1 MTTDAFGNSTVLLQD
16 DPADPTSWERRIRWC
31 ESLDDDELL
40 AEMEHISGVLDHF
53 KKTLG
58 LLEQR
63 AYQLMEERV
72 ATSIPSETYICEM
85 ETGWKYDQPSFG
97 PLKEVFNDAD
107 LKRCLTPA
115 HTEEVKVEDKWTTA
129 TVKSLATKYG
139 AEALR
144 IFENARM
151 ESRGRLKFARRET
164 K

>member
-1 MTTDAFGNSTVLLQD
+1 MTTSETIENHYGAAHAHLS
-16 DPADPTSWERRIRWC
+16 
-31 ESLDDDELL
+31 DDELL
-40 AEMEHISGVLDHF
+40 AEMEHIGAILDGF
-53 KKTLG
+53 KATLG
-58 LLEQR
+58 RLEMTAVHR
-63 AYQLMEERV
+63 MEEKK

-85 ETGWKYDQPSFG
+85 ETGFKYDQPSFG
-97 PLKEVFNDAD
+97 PLKEIFNEVD
-107 LKRCLTPA
+107 LKKCLTPA

-144 IFENARM
+144 IFENART

>member
-1 MTTDAFGNSTVLLQD
+1 MTTSETIQNHYGEAHAHLS
-16 DPADPTSWERRIRWC
+16 
-31 ESLDDDELL
+31 DDELL
-40 AEMEHISGVLDHF
+40 AEMEHIGAILDGF
-53 KKTLG
+53 KATLG
-58 LLEQR
+58 HLEMEVYR
-63 AYQLMEERV
+63 RIEERG

-107 LKRCLTPA
+107 LAKCLTPA

-129 TVKSLATKYG
+129 TVKSLANKYG
-139 AEALR
+139 SEALR
-144 IFENARM
+144 IFENAQT